1 MVKLR
6 EKAFLLMP
14 AGLRSRS
21 HPLVCILRSV
31 ILIFTRASL
40 SSSATTDIAPR
51 QERTICQRAEPVH
64 RPPHVIRGPTR
75 CGRVPEPRSCNS
87 SSWPRDLL
95 WHNRGCSVRIP
106 VTRPYGCHECLVRSS
121 FSSRDWLSNP
131 TLVLKQEIGRAHV

>member
-14 AGLRSRS
+14 AGLRNRS
-21 HPLVCILRSV
+21 HLLVCILRSA

-51 QERTICQRAEPVH
+51 QERTICQRADPVH

-75 CGRVPEPRSCNS
+75 CGGGPDPRPCNS

-95 WHNRGCSVRIP
+95 RHPRGTSVRMH
-106 VTRPYGCHECLVRSS
+106 VTRPYGRQASLLRSS
-121 FSSRDWLSNP
+121 CSSPAWPSNP
-131 TLVLKQEIGRAHV
+131 PLPP